1 MGTSIR
7 TPASGRARHAVH
19 AVNWLV
25 AGVLWLASFA
35 AFGWT
40 EPTGANFN
48 HASTGYPLT
57 GVHAAQSCES
67 CHIGGRMKGTP
78 RTCESCHTAGSAL
91 SKANVVMPQKHV
103 PAVAGCG
110 DCHNTQSF
118 TRTKFRHSVVST
130 VGCQTCHTG
139 LAATGKT
146 PRHVAVAAGQQC
158 GDCHRSTTSW
168 LPASFN
174 HTQLAVANNC
184 FSCHDGRHDG
194 ATGRP
199 VTHVPGL
206 FVVGE
211 GINNC
216 DTCHL
221 DGFGFRSWTPARAHQ
236 FTNIK
241 SQCATCHTGAFPPAV
256 AQPRTPSHVGASPL
270 CETCHRSTRNW
281 LDVDLSSTG
290 AGKAG
295 PARAG
300 RSAAAATVKASL
312 LTTLPPPRHI
322 PLAGGATC
330 EACHRSSTN
339 LAVAVKMN
347 HSVVSTLDCK
357 TCHNGA
363 YTAQGATGALAPS
376 ANHIPYKTML
386 LNGSS
391 MDCDDCH
398 KSGAG
403 SSWAGAMRMDHNN
416 TLGAGAGSC
425 KGCHQLG
432 TPFQGNMQKQSITHQ
447 RKAPPALDC
456 AGSGCHAPV
465 GRSGVRFRSWG

>member
-1 MGTSIR
+1 MASSHSRCGVAP
-7 TPASGRARHAVH
+7 PAA
-19 AVNWLV
+19 WLLT
-25 AGVLWLASFA
+25 ALLWLTSFA

-40 EPTGANFN
+40 EPTGAGFD

-57 GVHAAQSCES
+57 GVHAAQGCES
-67 CHIGGRMKGTP
+67 CHLGGRMKGTP

-103 PAVAGCG
+103 PAVVGCN

-118 TRTKFRHSVVST
+118 TRSKFRHNVVIT

-146 PRHVAVAAGQQC
+146 PQHVAVPAAQPC
-158 GDCHRSTTSW
+158 GDCHRSTISW

-184 FSCHDGRHDG
+184 FSCHDGKHDG

-221 DGFGFRSWTPARAHQ
+221 DGFGFRSWVPARVHQ

-241 SQCATCHTGAFPPAV
+241 TQCATCHTGAFPPAV
-256 AQPRTPSHVGASPL
+256 AQPGTPSHVGASPL
-270 CETCHRSTRNW
+270 CETCHRSTRSW
-281 LDVDLSSTG
+281 LDLDLSTAGSVGSRATVARSGRTG
-290 AGKAG
+290 ATAVKA
-295 PARAG
+295 
-300 RSAAAATVKASL
+300 AALTSLLAATV
-312 LTTLPPPRHI
+312 PPPRHI
-322 PLAGGATC
+322 PLAAGATC
-330 EACHRSSTN
+330 ASCHRSARDM
-339 LAVAVKMN
+339 AVAVRMN
-347 HSVVSTLDCK
+347 HGVVSTLNCK
-357 TCHNGA
+357 TCHNGT
-363 YTAQGATGALAPS
+363 YVAQGAQTLPGQ
-376 ANHIPYKTML
+376 HIPYKTML
-386 LNGSS
+386 LNGAG

-398 KSGAG
+398 RGFTGANWGAVKMNHNGSMGGGAG
-403 SSWAGAMRMDHNN
+403 Q
-416 TLGAGAGSC
+416 C

-432 TPFQGNMQKQSITHQ
+432 AAFQGQMAKKTLGHAG
-447 RKAPPALDC
+447 KGLAALDC
-456 AGSGCHAPV
+456 SSGGCHGPL
-465 GRSGVRFRSWG
+465 GRIGRRFTSWR

>member
-1 MGTSIR
+1 
-7 TPASGRARHAVH
+7 
-19 AVNWLV
+19 
-25 AGVLWLASFA
+25 
-35 AFGWT
+35 
-40 EPTGANFN
+40 
-48 HASTGYPLT
+48 
-57 GVHAAQSCES
+57 
-67 CHIGGRMKGTP
+67 MKGTP

-91 SKANVVMPQKHV
+91 SKANVVVPQKHV

-146 PRHVAVAAGQQC
+146 PRHVAVAAAQQC

-174 HTQLAVANNC
+174 HTQLVVANNC

-270 CETCHRSTRNW
+270 CETCHRSTRSW
-281 LDVDLSSTG
+281 LDLDLSASSSVSKTSV
-290 AGKAG
+290 
-295 PARAG
+295 ARSG
-300 RSAAAATVKASL
+300 LSVAAASTAKTSL
-312 LTTLPPPRHI
+312 LTATVPPPRHI

-330 EACHRSSTN
+330 MSCHRSARDMAT
-339 LAVAVKMN
+339 AVVMN
-347 HSVVSTLDCK
+347 HRAVSTLDCK
-357 TCHNGA
+357 TCHNGT
-363 YTAQGATGALAPS
+363 YVAQGAMATPGP
-376 ANHIPYKTML
+376 HIPYKTML

-398 KSGAG
+398 KGFTGANWAAVKMNHNGSLGGGAG
-403 SSWAGAMRMDHNN
+403 
-416 TLGAGAGSC
+416 LC
-425 KGCHQLG
+425 KGCHL
-432 TPFQGNMQKQSITHQ
+432 QGSTASGPMVKS
-447 RKAPPALDC
+447 ALNHARIAGPQADC
-456 AGSGCHAPV
+456 SGSGCHAPLGRV
-465 GRSGVRFRSWG
+465 GARFGRWR

>member
-1 MGTSIR
+1 MLR
-7 TPASGRARHAVH
+7 ASFAA
-19 AVNWLV
+19 L
-25 AGVLWLASFA
+25 LWLASAA

-40 EPTGANFN
+40 EPTGANHTE

-57 GVHAAQSCES
+57 GIHAAQPCES

-78 RTCESCHTAGSAL
+78 RNCESCHSAGSAL
-91 SKANVVMPQKHV
+91 AKANVVMPQKHV
-103 PAVAGCG
+103 PAVVGCA

-118 TRTKFRHSVVST
+118 ARTKFRHTVVST

-146 PRHVAVAAGQQC
+146 PRHVAVPAGQQC
-158 GDCHRSTTSW
+158 GDCHRSTSSW

-184 FSCHDGRHDG
+184 FSCHDGSHDG

-216 DTCHL
+216 DSCHL
-221 DGFGFRSWTPARAHQ
+221 DGFGFRSWTPARVHQ
-236 FTNIK
+236 FLDIK
-241 SQCATCHTGAFPPAV
+241 TQCSTCHTGAFPPAV

-281 LDVDLSSTG
+281 LDVDLSVSVSASKTAAAPAG
-290 AGKAG
+290 RAVAALTTGKATL
-295 PARAG
+295 RA
-300 RSAAAATVKASL
+300 
-312 LTTLPPPRHI
+312 TTPPPRHI
-322 PLAGGATC
+322 PLAGGAAC
-330 EACHRSSTN
+330 DACHRSTTN
-339 LAVAVKMN
+339 MAVAVRMN
-347 HSVVSTLDCK
+347 HGVVSALDCK
-357 TCHNGA
+357 TCHSGA
-363 YTAQGATGALAPS
+363 YTTQGATGALAPA

-398 KSGAG
+398 KGAAG
-403 SSWAGAMRMDHNN
+403 SSWAAATRMDHNN
-416 TLGAGAGSC
+416 TPGGGAGSC

-432 TPFQGNMQKQSITHQ
+432 TPFQGNMQKQSVSHRRQ
-447 RKAPPALDC
+447 AQPALDC

-465 GRSGVRFRSWG
+465 GRNGVRFRSWG

>member
-1 MGTSIR
+1 MATIPPR
-7 TPASGRARHAVH
+7 SGSAAAARLLA
-19 AVNWLV
+19 AL
-25 AGVLWLASFA
+25 LWLASSG

-40 EPTGANFN
+40 GPTGAGFN

-57 GVHAAQSCES
+57 GMHAVQRCES
-67 CHIGGRMKGTP
+67 CHVSGRMKGTP

-103 PAVAGCG
+103 PAVVGCG

-118 TRTKFRHSVVST
+118 ARSKFRHSVVGT

-146 PRHVAVAAGQQC
+146 PRHVAVPAGQSC

-174 HTQLAVANNC
+174 HTQLVVANNC

-241 SQCATCHTGAFPPAV
+241 TQCATCHTGAFPPAV
-256 AQPRTPSHVGASPL
+256 AQPRTPSHVGASPQ
-270 CETCHRSTRNW
+270 CETCHRSTRSW
-281 LDVDLSSTG
+281 LDLDLSAAGG
-290 AGKAG
+290 ASKAIV
-295 PARAG
+295 ARGGRGVATAG
-300 RSAAAATVKASL
+300 AATPASL
-312 LTTLPPPRHI
+312 LAATLPPPRHI

-330 EACHRSSTN
+330 MSCHRSARDM
-339 LAVAVKMN
+339 AVAVRMN
-347 HSVVSTLDCK
+347 HGVVSTLDCK
-357 TCHNGA
+357 TCHSGT
-363 YTAQGATGALAPS
+363 YVAQGAQAAAGR
-376 ANHIPYKTML
+376 HIPYKTML
-386 LNGSS
+386 LNGSG

-398 KSGAG
+398 KGFTGASWGAVKMNHNGSMGGGAG
-403 SSWAGAMRMDHNN
+403 Q
-416 TLGAGAGSC
+416 C
-425 KGCHQLG
+425 KGCHQQG
-432 TPFQGNMQKQSITHQ
+432 TAFQGQMEKKTLGHAGKGQ
-447 RKAPPALDC
+447 AALDC
-456 AGSGCHAPV
+456 SSAGCHGPL
-465 GRSGVRFRSWG
+465 GRTGARFASWR